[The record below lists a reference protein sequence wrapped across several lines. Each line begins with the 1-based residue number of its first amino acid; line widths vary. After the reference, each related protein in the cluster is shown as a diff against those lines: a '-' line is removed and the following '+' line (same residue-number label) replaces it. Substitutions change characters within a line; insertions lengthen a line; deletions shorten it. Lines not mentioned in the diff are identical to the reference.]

1 MRGSRTEPG
10 PAEVASR
17 ARSARGVTW
26 LMGCAGAG
34 RAWGHPA
41 PSCPLA
47 WTRERCKGTGSRCS
61 DTLRSPFPLFVGYFL
76 ASLRFRNCKKVV
88 APGRRWK
95 AAEAP
100 VPRPP
105 HPLPSPGHPPCP
117 LPHISIPTPPIPTP
131 VPPTSAPGAVALG
144 RGRGSQGR
152 AFPLRAV
159 PVGGRTATSEPL
171 GLRPGAPGR
180 WIY

>member
-26 LMGCAGAG
+26 LRGCAGTG

-41 PSCPLA
+41 PSYPLS

-61 DTLRSPFPLFVGYFL
+61 DTPRSPFPLFVGYFL
-76 ASLRFRNCKKVV
+76 ASLKFRNSKKVL

-95 AAEAP
+95 AAVAP

-117 LPHISIPTPPIPTP
+117 HPHIPTP

-144 RGRGSQGR
+144 RGRGSAGPGVPAARGSGWGR
-152 AFPLRAV
+152 DRYFRA
-159 PVGGRTATSEPL
+159 L
-171 GLRPGAPGR
+171 GLGPGAPAAGS
-180 WIY
+180 IKPVK